1 MGVYA
6 DWFVGGIACLIGL
19 GFLLSAL
26 IGPSPILQL
35 PKMRVLER
43 QVGRTLALA
52 IACLIGVALI
62 ALGIAI
68 ICGFKWQLL

>member
-1 MGVYA
+1 MGVYT

-19 GFLLSAL
+19 AFLVSAT
-26 IGPSPILQL
+26 IGPAPILHL

-43 QVGRTLALA
+43 QVGRSLALA
-52 IACLIGVALI
+52 IACLIGTALI